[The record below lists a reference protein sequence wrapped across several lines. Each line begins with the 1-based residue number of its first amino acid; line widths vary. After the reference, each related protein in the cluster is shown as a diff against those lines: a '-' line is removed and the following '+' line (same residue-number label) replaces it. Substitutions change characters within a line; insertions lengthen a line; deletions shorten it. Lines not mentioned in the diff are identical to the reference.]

1 MNSTV
6 GNKVPI
12 AAFPPPHHWPPFL
25 PHFASNT
32 PHQLATPLTPCG
44 CPPLPIQALSPYW
57 AVATLIIS
65 TPHAKQRQMPT
76 LIAPT

>member
-25 PHFASNT
+25 PHFASST
-32 PHQLATPLTPCG
+32 PHQLATPLPPCG

-57 AVATLIIS
+57 AVATHLMA
-65 TPHAKQRQMPT
+65 PPMPSKDRC
-76 LIAPT
+76 LP